1 MTRAMPSRGFCL
13 AHVALVLATFL
24 LIAGCDSSAVVAVAP
39 AALFFLAL
47 FSGLMPGEELLERLR
62 QRRAHPRPRRPR
74 PARLTQPLLLLVRR
88 LIVQLS
94 RSALAMRP
102 PPVVA

>member
-1 MTRAMPSRGFCL
+1 MRKMSSRGFFL
-13 AHVALVLATFL
+13 AQVAVVLATFL
-24 LIAGCDSSAVVAVAP
+24 LTAWCDSSAVAAVAP

-62 QRRAHPRPRRPR
+62 QRRAQARPRRRR
-74 PARLTQPLLLLVRR
+74 PARLTQPLLLVVRR
-88 LIVQLS
+88 VVAQLS

-102 PPVVA
+102 PPAAA